1 MEWQIEPM
9 PTWPY
14 PETKGRKGNPFRA
27 KFDATLKL
35 LAAELEHLDVQGA
48 VAVRVV
54 ADEADVRRDGML
66 RAKAN
71 VQHPGVAL
79 SFTSR
84 RHGALTYPCDAFTAR
99 WHGDPADWQ
108 INVRAIALGL
118 QHLRALDRYGIAGH
132 GEQYTGW
139 RAIEAGPSAEF
150 DSVDA
155 ALRWLMRFTAMPSS
169 AVTGRA
175 TSDVAS
181 QLLRLAS
188 QKAHPDVGGDP
199 ADWSSV
205 DAARQLLKKAQVI
218 A

>member
-14 PETKGRKGNPFRA
+14 PNTVARKGNPFRA
-27 KFDATLKL
+27 NFSSTIKL
-35 LAAELEHLDVQGA
+35 LVAELDHLDVQGA

-54 ADEADVRRDGML
+54 ADEADVRRDGMV

-71 VQHPGVAL
+71 VRHPGVAL
-79 SFTSR
+79 SFTSKR
-84 RHGALTYPCDAFTAR
+84 LGALTYPCDAFRAQYS
-99 WHGDPADWQ
+99 GEPADWQ
-108 INVRAIALGL
+108 INLRAIALGL

-139 RAIEAGPSAEF
+139 RAIEAAAPAEF

-155 ALRWLMRFTAMPSS
+155 ALRWLMHFTEMPSREVS
-169 AVTGRA
+169 GQA
-175 TSDVAS
+175 TRDVAPL
-181 QLLRLAS
+181 LLRRAA
-188 QKAHPDVGGDP
+188 QKAHPDIGGDP

-205 DAARQLLKKAQVI
+205 DAARQLLKKARVI

>member
-9 PTWPY
+9 PTWQY

-27 KFDATLKL
+27 NFTSTVKL
-35 LAAELEHLDVQGA
+35 LVTELDHLDVQGA

-71 VQHPGVAL
+71 VRHPGVAL
-79 SFTSR
+79 SFTSER
-84 RHGALTYPCDAFTAR
+84 LGALTYPCDAFRAQYS
-99 WHGDPADWQ
+99 GEPADWQ
-108 INVRAIALGL
+108 INLRAIALGL

-139 RAIEAGPSAEF
+139 RAIEAAAPAEF

-155 ALRWLMRFTAMPSS
+155 ALRWLVEFADMARRD
-169 AVTGRA
+169 VR
-175 TSDVAS
+175 DVAVRDAAP
-181 QLLRLAS
+181 LMLRRAAR
-188 QKAHPDVGGDP
+188 KAHPDTGGDP
-199 ADWSSV
+199 ADWARV